1 MIKAEKD
8 ILIHKK
14 SEEISK
20 KVIKKLWDNRQEF
33 SPILEQIIVET
44 LKESLE
50 VVSASHTENFEAVF
64 GDSSI
69 LSDYQSYQIGLKFG
83 AIIGTGKTEAVNVLQ
98 EFDKEERTIKQT
110 RFIFV
115 VK

>member
-8 ILIHKK
+8 ILVHKK

-33 SPILEQIIVET
+33 SPMLEQIILET

-50 VVSASHTENFEAVF
+50 ILSASHKEKNGQLFENRE
-64 GDSSI
+64 D
-69 LSDYQSYQIGLKFG
+69 LKSYQAHQIGRRF
-83 AIIGTGKTEAVNVLQ
+83 AEIIEQGDFPGLNVFEVNSCYSS
-98 EFDKEERTIKQT
+98 EREQT